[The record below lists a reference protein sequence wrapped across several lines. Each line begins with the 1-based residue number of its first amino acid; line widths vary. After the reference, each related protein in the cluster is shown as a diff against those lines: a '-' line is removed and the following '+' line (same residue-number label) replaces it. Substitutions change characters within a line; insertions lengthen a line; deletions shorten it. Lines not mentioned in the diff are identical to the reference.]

1 MILNGFLVLFP
12 FIIGMAKK
20 SISATIVGSIIM
32 AIFLQIIFTQTK
44 SSLELILSGSIIIFI
59 LLVIS
64 GIMYATNIKKISATE

>member
-1 MILNGFLVLFP
+1 
-12 FIIGMAKK
+12 
-20 SISATIVGSIIM
+20 M